1 MTMQQSSHPDDERLA
16 ALAGYEPDAVADS
29 SLVIHVSGCARCA
42 PMVEELRTLHSALA
56 ELPDVQPSR
65 PLRFLPAVPEPAGS
79 GSRWV
84 GPLRG
89 LTGPAMAAAILLIV
103 VGAFGT
109 ALSNGI
115 GLTSS
120 AGAAPAAASANNLD
134 LR

>member
-29 SLVIHVSGCARCA
+29 SLVTHVSACSRCA

-65 PLRFLPAVPEPAGS
+65 PLRFLPAVPALPAGRPPPPPLSLPAVPDPAGS

-84 GPLRG
+84 GLLRG
-89 LTGPAMAAAILLIV
+89 LTGPAMAAAILLI
-103 VGAFGT
+103 
-109 ALSNGI
+109 
-115 GLTSS
+115 
-120 AGAAPAAASANNLD
+120 
-134 LR
+134 